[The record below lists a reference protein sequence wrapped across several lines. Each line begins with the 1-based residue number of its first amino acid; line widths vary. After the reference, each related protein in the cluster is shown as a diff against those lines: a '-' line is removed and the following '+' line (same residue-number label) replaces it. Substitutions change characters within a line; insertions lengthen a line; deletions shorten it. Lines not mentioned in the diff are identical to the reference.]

1 MKGIHKVVISTKYLK
16 YEFELRR
23 NLTIIRG
30 DSATGKTTLVDM
42 IRTHM
47 NDGESGPV
55 TLNCDKGCYVVEGN
69 LWKGQLDNI
78 QDSIVF
84 IDEGN
89 EFVKTKDFAGA
100 IQQTDNY
107 YVIVTREG
115 LPALPY
121 SVEEVYG
128 IRTSGKYGALKQSY
142 HSFYR
147 IYPDSTT
154 ENIKPEK
161 ILTEDSN
168 SGYQFFDAVC
178 AEHQMQCDTANGKSN
193 VFSYLKAHRNEK
205 ILVIADGA
213 AFGPEM
219 DRVLQLV
226 QTRENLALYLPE
238 SFEWLVYYHGEKSDG
253 YTHFDGHTEIY
264 ATYTHT
270 KKYTMMLAHH
280 DLRVVHV
287 STHVSLR
294 EACDRVKKERVLE
307 VIEIANK
314 ACKDMGIENP
324 RIAVAGLN
332 PHCGENGLFG
342 REEIEEITPAI
353 EAAKAEGITGV
364 VGPCPPDSVFSQAIG
379 GWYDIVVCMYHDQ
392 GHIPLKTVGFV
403 YDREKQEWKAV
414 EGVNVTLG
422 LPIIRASVDHG
433 TDFYHAGKG
442 NGNELSLVNAIKY
455 AVKMTGREA

>member
-1 MKGIHKVVISTKYLK
+1 MKGIHKVVVGTKYLK

-23 NLTIIRG
+23 NLTVIRG

-89 EFVKTKDFAGA
+89 EFVKTKDFARA

-128 IRTSGKYGALKQSY
+128 IRTSGKYGTLKRSY

-154 ENIKPEK
+154 EKIKPEK

-178 AEHQMQCDTANGKSN
+178 TEHQMQCDTANGKSN
-193 VFSYLKAHRNEK
+193 VFSYLKVHKDEK

-226 QTRENLALYLPE
+226 QTRKNLALYLPE
-238 SFEWLVYYHGEKSDG
+238 SFEWLILSSGILKDAETTQILQTPSGYIDSKEYFSWERYFTALLIEKAAG
-253 YTHFDGHTEIY
+253 
-264 ATYTHT
+264 TYLNYT
-270 KKYTMMLAHH
+270 KKTL
-280 DLRVVHV
+280 
-287 STHVSLR
+287 
-294 EACDRVKKERVLE
+294 
-307 VIEIANK
+307 NK
-314 ACKDMGIENP
+314 AYLRD
-324 RIAVAGLN
+324 
-332 PHCGENGLFG
+332 
-342 REEIEEITPAI
+342 
-353 EAAKAEGITGV
+353 GV
-364 VGPCPPDSVFSQAIG
+364 
-379 GWYDIVVCMYHDQ
+379 
-392 GHIPLKTVGFV
+392 K
-403 YDREKQEWKAV
+403 
-414 EGVNVTLG
+414 
-422 LPIIRASVDHG
+422 
-433 TDFYHAGKG
+433 
-442 NGNELSLVNAIKY
+442 NAILGQMQK
-455 AVKMTGREA
+455 VELK

>member
-1 MKGIHKVVISTKYLK
+1 MKGIHKVVVGTKYLK

-55 TLNCDKGCYVVEGN
+55 TLNCDKSCYVVEGN

-89 EFVKTKDFAGA
+89 EFVKTKDFARA

-128 IRTSGKYGALKQSY
+128 IRTSGKYGTLKRSY

-154 ENIKPEK
+154 EKIKPEK

-178 AEHQMQCDTANGKSN
+178 TEHQMQCDTANGKSN
-193 VFSYLKAHRNEK
+193 VFSYLKVHKDEK

-226 QTRENLALYLPE
+226 QTRKNLALYLPE
-238 SFEWLVYYHGEKSDG
+238 SFEWLILSSGILKDMEVAQILQTPSDYIDGKDYFSWERYFTALLTEKTAG
-253 YTHFDGHTEIY
+253 
-264 ATYTHT
+264 TYLNYT
-270 KKYTMMLAHH
+270 KKTLNETYLS
-280 DLRVVHV
+280 D
-287 STHVSLR
+287 ST
-294 EACDRVKKERVLE
+294 K
-307 VIEIANK
+307 
-314 ACKDMGIENP
+314 
-324 RIAVAGLN
+324 
-332 PHCGENGLFG
+332 
-342 REEIEEITPAI
+342 
-353 EAAKAEGITGV
+353 
-364 VGPCPPDSVFSQAIG
+364 
-379 GWYDIVVCMYHDQ
+379 
-392 GHIPLKTVGFV
+392 
-403 YDREKQEWKAV
+403 
-414 EGVNVTLG
+414 
-422 LPIIRASVDHG
+422 
-433 TDFYHAGKG
+433 
-442 NGNELSLVNAIKY
+442 NAILGQMMKG
-455 AVKMTGREA
+455 KPE

>member
-1 MKGIHKVVISTKYLK
+1 MKGIHKVVVGTKYLK

-89 EFVKTKDFAGA
+89 EFVKTKDFARA

-128 IRTSGKYGALKQSY
+128 IRTSGKYGSLKQSY

-154 ENIKPEK
+154 EKIKPEK

-178 AEHQMQCDTANGKSN
+178 TEHQMQCDTANGKSN
-193 VFSYLKAHRNEK
+193 VFSYLKVHKDEK

-226 QTRENLALYLPE
+226 QTRKNLALYLPE
-238 SFEWLVYYHGEKSDG
+238 SFEWLILSSGILKDAETTQILQTPSGYIDSKEYFSWERYFTALLTEKTAG
-253 YTHFDGHTEIY
+253 
-264 ATYTHT
+264 TYLNYT
-270 KKYTMMLAHH
+270 KKTLN
-280 DLRVVHV
+280 
-287 STHVSLR
+287 
-294 EACDRVKKERVLE
+294 EAYLKDGVK
-307 VIEIANK
+307 
-314 ACKDMGIENP
+314 
-324 RIAVAGLN
+324 
-332 PHCGENGLFG
+332 
-342 REEIEEITPAI
+342 
-353 EAAKAEGITGV
+353 
-364 VGPCPPDSVFSQAIG
+364 
-379 GWYDIVVCMYHDQ
+379 
-392 GHIPLKTVGFV
+392 
-403 YDREKQEWKAV
+403 
-414 EGVNVTLG
+414 
-422 LPIIRASVDHG
+422 
-433 TDFYHAGKG
+433 
-442 NGNELSLVNAIKY
+442 NAILEQMQKIEL
-455 AVKMTGREA
+455 K

>member
-1 MKGIHKVVISTKYLK
+1 MKGIHKVVVGTKYLK

-55 TLNCDKGCYVVEGN
+55 TLNCDKSCYVVEGN

-89 EFVKTKDFAGA
+89 EFVKTKDFARA

-128 IRTSGKYGALKQSY
+128 IRTSGKYGTLKRSY

-154 ENIKPEK
+154 EKIKPEK

-178 AEHQMQCDTANGKSN
+178 TEHQMQCDTANGKSN
-193 VFSYLKAHRNEK
+193 VFSYLKVHKDEK

-226 QTRENLALYLPE
+226 QTRKNLALYLPE
-238 SFEWLVYYHGEKSDG
+238 SFEWLVLSSGILKDTEVAQILQTPSGYIDSKEYFSWERYFTELLTEKTSR
-253 YTHFDGHTEIY
+253 
-264 ATYTHT
+264 TYLNYT
-270 KKYTMMLAHH
+270 KKTLN
-280 DLRVVHV
+280 
-287 STHVSLR
+287 
-294 EACDRVKKERVLE
+294 EAY
-307 VIEIANK
+307 
-314 ACKDMGIENP
+314 
-324 RIAVAGLN
+324 LN
-332 PHCGENGLFG
+332 
-342 REEIEEITPAI
+342 
-353 EAAKAEGITGV
+353 
-364 VGPCPPDSVFSQAIG
+364 D
-379 GWYDIVVCMYHDQ
+379 
-392 GHIPLKTVGFV
+392 
-403 YDREKQEWKAV
+403 
-414 EGVNVTLG
+414 
-422 LPIIRASVDHG
+422 G
-433 TDFYHAGKG
+433 TK
-442 NGNELSLVNAIKY
+442 NAILRQMGKL
-455 AVKMTGREA
+455 KID

>member
-1 MKGIHKVVISTKYLK
+1 MKGIHKVVVGTKYLK

-55 TLNCDKGCYVVEGN
+55 TLNCDKSCYVVEGN

-89 EFVKTKDFAGA
+89 EFVRTKDFARA

-128 IRTSGKYGALKQSY
+128 IRTSGKYGTLKQSY

-154 ENIKPEK
+154 EKIKPEK

-168 SGYQFFDAVC
+168 LGYQFFDAVC

-193 VFSYLKAHRNEK
+193 VFSYLKAHRDEK

-226 QTRENLALYLPE
+226 QTRKNLALYLPE
-238 SFEWLVYYHGEKSDG
+238 SFEWLILSSGILKDAETTQILQTPSGYIDSKEYFSWERYFTALLIEKAAG
-253 YTHFDGHTEIY
+253 
-264 ATYTHT
+264 TYLNYT
-270 KKYTMMLAHH
+270 KKTLNEAY
-280 DLRVVHV
+280 LR
-287 STHVSLR
+287 
-294 EACDRVKKERVLE
+294 DGVK
-307 VIEIANK
+307 
-314 ACKDMGIENP
+314 
-324 RIAVAGLN
+324 
-332 PHCGENGLFG
+332 
-342 REEIEEITPAI
+342 
-353 EAAKAEGITGV
+353 
-364 VGPCPPDSVFSQAIG
+364 
-379 GWYDIVVCMYHDQ
+379 
-392 GHIPLKTVGFV
+392 
-403 YDREKQEWKAV
+403 
-414 EGVNVTLG
+414 
-422 LPIIRASVDHG
+422 
-433 TDFYHAGKG
+433 
-442 NGNELSLVNAIKY
+442 NAILGQMQK
-455 AVKMTGREA
+455 VELK

>member
-1 MKGIHKVVISTKYLK
+1 MKGIHKVVVGTKYLK

-55 TLNCDKGCYVVEGN
+55 TLNCDKSCYVVEGN

-89 EFVKTKDFAGA
+89 EFVKTKDFARA

-128 IRTSGKYGALKQSY
+128 IRTSGKYGTLKRSY

-154 ENIKPEK
+154 EKIKPEK

-178 AEHQMQCDTANGKSN
+178 TEHQMQCDTANGKSN
-193 VFSYLKAHRNEK
+193 VFSYLKVHKDEK

-226 QTRENLALYLPE
+226 QTRKNLALYLPE
-238 SFEWLVYYHGEKSDG
+238 SFEWLVLSSGILKDTEVAQILQTPSGYIDSKEYFSWERYFTALLIEKASG
-253 YTHFDGHTEIY
+253 
-264 ATYTHT
+264 TYLNYT
-270 KKYTMMLAHH
+270 KKTL
-280 DLRVVHV
+280 
-287 STHVSLR
+287 
-294 EACDRVKKERVLE
+294 
-307 VIEIANK
+307 NK
-314 ACKDMGIENP
+314 AY
-324 RIAVAGLN
+324 LN
-332 PHCGENGLFG
+332 
-342 REEIEEITPAI
+342 
-353 EAAKAEGITGV
+353 
-364 VGPCPPDSVFSQAIG
+364 D
-379 GWYDIVVCMYHDQ
+379 
-392 GHIPLKTVGFV
+392 
-403 YDREKQEWKAV
+403 
-414 EGVNVTLG
+414 
-422 LPIIRASVDHG
+422 G
-433 TDFYHAGKG
+433 TK
-442 NGNELSLVNAIKY
+442 NAILRQMGKL
-455 AVKMTGREA
+455 KID

>member
-1 MKGIHKVVISTKYLK
+1 MKGIHKVVVGTKYLK

-55 TLNCDKGCYVVEGN
+55 TLNCDKSCYVVEGN

-89 EFVKTKDFAGA
+89 EFVKTKDFARA

-128 IRTSGKYGALKQSY
+128 IRTSGKYGTLKRSY

-154 ENIKPEK
+154 EKIKPEK

-178 AEHQMQCDTANGKSN
+178 TELQMQCDTANGKSN
-193 VFSYLKAHRNEK
+193 VFSYLKVHKDEK

-226 QTRENLALYLPE
+226 QTRKNLALYLPE
-238 SFEWLVYYHGEKSDG
+238 SFEWLVLSSGILKDTEVAQILQTPSGYIDSKEYFSWERYFTALLIEKASG
-253 YTHFDGHTEIY
+253 
-264 ATYTHT
+264 TYLNYT
-270 KKYTMMLAHH
+270 KKTLNEAY
-280 DLRVVHV
+280 LR
-287 STHVSLR
+287 
-294 EACDRVKKERVLE
+294 DGVK
-307 VIEIANK
+307 
-314 ACKDMGIENP
+314 
-324 RIAVAGLN
+324 
-332 PHCGENGLFG
+332 
-342 REEIEEITPAI
+342 
-353 EAAKAEGITGV
+353 
-364 VGPCPPDSVFSQAIG
+364 
-379 GWYDIVVCMYHDQ
+379 
-392 GHIPLKTVGFV
+392 
-403 YDREKQEWKAV
+403 
-414 EGVNVTLG
+414 
-422 LPIIRASVDHG
+422 
-433 TDFYHAGKG
+433 
-442 NGNELSLVNAIKY
+442 NAILGQMQK
-455 AVKMTGREA
+455 VELK

>member
-1 MKGIHKVVISTKYLK
+1 MKGIHKVVVGTKYLK

-55 TLNCDKGCYVVEGN
+55 TLNCDKSCYVVEGN

-89 EFVKTKDFAGA
+89 EFVKTKDFARA

-128 IRTSGKYGALKQSY
+128 IRTSGKYGTLKRSY

-154 ENIKPEK
+154 EKIKPEK

-168 SGYQFFDAVC
+168 LGYQFFDAVC

-193 VFSYLKAHRNEK
+193 VFSYLKAHRDEK

-226 QTRENLALYLPE
+226 QTRENLVLYLPE
-238 SFEWLVYYHGEKSDG
+238 SFEWLILSSGILKDAETTQILQTPSGYIDSKEYFSWERYFTALLIEKAAG
-253 YTHFDGHTEIY
+253 
-264 ATYTHT
+264 TYLNYT
-270 KKYTMMLAHH
+270 KKTLNEAY
-280 DLRVVHV
+280 LR
-287 STHVSLR
+287 
-294 EACDRVKKERVLE
+294 DGVK
-307 VIEIANK
+307 
-314 ACKDMGIENP
+314 
-324 RIAVAGLN
+324 
-332 PHCGENGLFG
+332 
-342 REEIEEITPAI
+342 
-353 EAAKAEGITGV
+353 
-364 VGPCPPDSVFSQAIG
+364 
-379 GWYDIVVCMYHDQ
+379 
-392 GHIPLKTVGFV
+392 
-403 YDREKQEWKAV
+403 
-414 EGVNVTLG
+414 
-422 LPIIRASVDHG
+422 
-433 TDFYHAGKG
+433 
-442 NGNELSLVNAIKY
+442 NAILGQMQK
-455 AVKMTGREA
+455 VELK

>member
-1 MKGIHKVVISTKYLK
+1 MKGIHKVVVGTKHLK

-55 TLNCDKGCYVVEGN
+55 TLNCDKSCYVVEGN

-78 QDSIVF
+78 QDGIVF

-89 EFVKTKDFAGA
+89 EFVRTKDFARA

-128 IRTSGKYGALKQSY
+128 IRTSGKYGTLKRSY

-154 ENIKPEK
+154 EKIKPEK

-168 SGYQFFDAVC
+168 LGYQFFDAVC

-193 VFSYLKAHRNEK
+193 VFSYLKAHRDEK

-226 QTRENLALYLPE
+226 QTRENLVLYLPE
-238 SFEWLVYYHGEKSDG
+238 SFEWLILSSGILKDAETTQILQTPSGYIDSKEYFSWERYFTALLIEKAAG
-253 YTHFDGHTEIY
+253 
-264 ATYTHT
+264 TYLNYT
-270 KKYTMMLAHH
+270 KKTLNEAY
-280 DLRVVHV
+280 LR
-287 STHVSLR
+287 
-294 EACDRVKKERVLE
+294 DGVK
-307 VIEIANK
+307 
-314 ACKDMGIENP
+314 
-324 RIAVAGLN
+324 
-332 PHCGENGLFG
+332 
-342 REEIEEITPAI
+342 
-353 EAAKAEGITGV
+353 
-364 VGPCPPDSVFSQAIG
+364 
-379 GWYDIVVCMYHDQ
+379 
-392 GHIPLKTVGFV
+392 
-403 YDREKQEWKAV
+403 
-414 EGVNVTLG
+414 
-422 LPIIRASVDHG
+422 
-433 TDFYHAGKG
+433 
-442 NGNELSLVNAIKY
+442 NAILGQMQK
-455 AVKMTGREA
+455 VELK

>member
-1 MKGIHKVVISTKYLK
+1 MKGIHKVVVGAKYLK

-30 DSATGKTTLVDM
+30 NSATGKTTLVDM

-55 TLNCDKGCYVVEGN
+55 TLNCDKSCYVVEGN

-89 EFVKTKDFAGA
+89 EFVKTKDFARA

-128 IRTSGKYGALKQSY
+128 IRTSGKYGTLKRSY

-154 ENIKPEK
+154 EKIKPEK

-178 AEHQMQCDTANGKSN
+178 TEHQMQCDTANGKSN
-193 VFSYLKAHRNEK
+193 VFSYLKVHKDEK

-226 QTRENLALYLPE
+226 QTRKNLALYLPE
-238 SFEWLVYYHGEKSDG
+238 SFEWLILSSGILKDAETTQILQTPSNYIDSKKYFSWERYFTELLTEKTSR
-253 YTHFDGHTEIY
+253 
-264 ATYTHT
+264 TYLNYT
-270 KKYTMMLAHH
+270 KKTLN
-280 DLRVVHV
+280 
-287 STHVSLR
+287 
-294 EACDRVKKERVLE
+294 EAY
-307 VIEIANK
+307 
-314 ACKDMGIENP
+314 
-324 RIAVAGLN
+324 LN
-332 PHCGENGLFG
+332 
-342 REEIEEITPAI
+342 
-353 EAAKAEGITGV
+353 
-364 VGPCPPDSVFSQAIG
+364 D
-379 GWYDIVVCMYHDQ
+379 
-392 GHIPLKTVGFV
+392 
-403 YDREKQEWKAV
+403 
-414 EGVNVTLG
+414 
-422 LPIIRASVDHG
+422 G
-433 TDFYHAGKG
+433 TK
-442 NGNELSLVNAIKY
+442 NAILRQMGKL
-455 AVKMTGREA
+455 KID

>member
-1 MKGIHKVVISTKYLK
+1 MKGIHKVVVGTKYLK

-55 TLNCDKGCYVVEGN
+55 TLNCDKSCYVVEGN

-78 QDSIVF
+78 QDGIVF

-89 EFVKTKDFAGA
+89 EFVRTKDFARA

-128 IRTSGKYGALKQSY
+128 IRTSGKYGTLKRSY

-154 ENIKPEK
+154 EKIKPEK

-168 SGYQFFDAVC
+168 LGYQFFDAVC

-193 VFSYLKAHRNEK
+193 VFSYLKAHRDEK

-226 QTRENLALYLPE
+226 QTRENLVLYLPE
-238 SFEWLVYYHGEKSDG
+238 SFEWLILSSGILKDAETTQILQTPSGYIDSKEYFSWERYFTALLIEKAAG
-253 YTHFDGHTEIY
+253 
-264 ATYTHT
+264 TYLNYT
-270 KKYTMMLAHH
+270 KKTLNEAY
-280 DLRVVHV
+280 LR
-287 STHVSLR
+287 
-294 EACDRVKKERVLE
+294 DGVK
-307 VIEIANK
+307 
-314 ACKDMGIENP
+314 
-324 RIAVAGLN
+324 
-332 PHCGENGLFG
+332 
-342 REEIEEITPAI
+342 
-353 EAAKAEGITGV
+353 
-364 VGPCPPDSVFSQAIG
+364 
-379 GWYDIVVCMYHDQ
+379 
-392 GHIPLKTVGFV
+392 
-403 YDREKQEWKAV
+403 
-414 EGVNVTLG
+414 
-422 LPIIRASVDHG
+422 
-433 TDFYHAGKG
+433 
-442 NGNELSLVNAIKY
+442 NAILGQMQK
-455 AVKMTGREA
+455 VELK

>member
-1 MKGIHKVVISTKYLK
+1 MKGIHKVVVGTKYLK

-55 TLNCDKGCYVVEGN
+55 TLNSDKSCYVVEGN

-89 EFVKTKDFAGA
+89 EFVRTKDFARA

-128 IRTSGKYGALKQSY
+128 IRTSGKYGTLKRS
-142 HSFYR
+142 YR
-147 IYPDSTT
+147 IYPNSTT
-154 ENIKPEK
+154 EKIKPEK

-178 AEHQMQCDTANGKSN
+178 TEHQMQCDTANGKSN
-193 VFSYLKAHRNEK
+193 VFSYLKVHKDEK

-226 QTRENLALYLPE
+226 QTRKNLALYLPE
-238 SFEWLVYYHGEKSDG
+238 SFEWLILSSGILKDAETTQILQTPSGYIDSKEYFSWERYFTKLLTEKTAG
-253 YTHFDGHTEIY
+253 
-264 ATYTHT
+264 TYLNYT
-270 KKYTMMLAHH
+270 KKTLNEGYLN
-280 DLRVVHV
+280 D
-287 STHVSLR
+287 
-294 EACDRVKKERVLE
+294 
-307 VIEIANK
+307 
-314 ACKDMGIENP
+314 GI
-324 RIAVAGLN
+324 
-332 PHCGENGLFG
+332 
-342 REEIEEITPAI
+342 
-353 EAAKAEGITGV
+353 K
-364 VGPCPPDSVFSQAIG
+364 
-379 GWYDIVVCMYHDQ
+379 
-392 GHIPLKTVGFV
+392 
-403 YDREKQEWKAV
+403 
-414 EGVNVTLG
+414 
-422 LPIIRASVDHG
+422 
-433 TDFYHAGKG
+433 
-442 NGNELSLVNAIKY
+442 NAILSQMAK
-455 AVKMTGREA
+455 VKLK

>member
-1 MKGIHKVVISTKYLK
+1 MKGIHKVVVGTKYLK

-55 TLNCDKGCYVVEGN
+55 TLNCDKSCYVVEGN

-89 EFVKTKDFAGA
+89 EFVRTKDFARA

-128 IRTSGKYGALKQSY
+128 IRTSGKYGTLKRSY

-147 IYPDSTT
+147 IYPNSTT
-154 ENIKPEK
+154 EKIKPER

-178 AEHQMQCDTANGKSN
+178 TEHQMQCDTANGKSN
-193 VFSYLKAHRNEK
+193 VFSYLKVHKDEK

-226 QTRENLALYLPE
+226 QTRKNLALYLPE
-238 SFEWLVYYHGEKSDG
+238 SFEWLILSSGILKDAETTQILQTPSGYIDSKEYFSWERYFTKLLTEKTAG
-253 YTHFDGHTEIY
+253 
-264 ATYTHT
+264 TYLNYT
-270 KKYTMMLAHH
+270 KKTLNEGYLN
-280 DLRVVHV
+280 D
-287 STHVSLR
+287 
-294 EACDRVKKERVLE
+294 
-307 VIEIANK
+307 
-314 ACKDMGIENP
+314 GI
-324 RIAVAGLN
+324 
-332 PHCGENGLFG
+332 
-342 REEIEEITPAI
+342 
-353 EAAKAEGITGV
+353 K
-364 VGPCPPDSVFSQAIG
+364 
-379 GWYDIVVCMYHDQ
+379 
-392 GHIPLKTVGFV
+392 
-403 YDREKQEWKAV
+403 
-414 EGVNVTLG
+414 
-422 LPIIRASVDHG
+422 
-433 TDFYHAGKG
+433 
-442 NGNELSLVNAIKY
+442 NAILSQMAK
-455 AVKMTGREA
+455 VKLK

>member
-1 MKGIHKVVISTKYLK
+1 MKGIHKVVVGTKYLK

-55 TLNCDKGCYVVEGN
+55 TLNCDKSCYVVEGN

-78 QDSIVF
+78 QDGIVF

-89 EFVKTKDFAGA
+89 EFVRTKDFARA

-107 YVIVTREG
+107 YVIATREG

-128 IRTSGKYGALKQSY
+128 IRTSGKYGTLKRSY

-154 ENIKPEK
+154 EKIKPEK

-168 SGYQFFDAVC
+168 LGYQFFDAVC

-193 VFSYLKAHRNEK
+193 VFSYLKAHRDEK

-226 QTRENLALYLPE
+226 QTRENLVLYLPE
-238 SFEWLVYYHGEKSDG
+238 SFEWLILSSGILKDAETTQILQTPSGYIDSKEYFSWERYFTALLIEKAAG
-253 YTHFDGHTEIY
+253 
-264 ATYTHT
+264 TYLNYT
-270 KKYTMMLAHH
+270 KKTLNEAY
-280 DLRVVHV
+280 LR
-287 STHVSLR
+287 
-294 EACDRVKKERVLE
+294 DGVK
-307 VIEIANK
+307 
-314 ACKDMGIENP
+314 
-324 RIAVAGLN
+324 
-332 PHCGENGLFG
+332 
-342 REEIEEITPAI
+342 
-353 EAAKAEGITGV
+353 
-364 VGPCPPDSVFSQAIG
+364 
-379 GWYDIVVCMYHDQ
+379 
-392 GHIPLKTVGFV
+392 
-403 YDREKQEWKAV
+403 
-414 EGVNVTLG
+414 
-422 LPIIRASVDHG
+422 
-433 TDFYHAGKG
+433 
-442 NGNELSLVNAIKY
+442 NAILGQMQK
-455 AVKMTGREA
+455 VELK

>member
-1 MKGIHKVVISTKYLK
+1 MKGIHKVVVGTKYLK

-55 TLNCDKGCYVVEGN
+55 TLNCDKSCYVVEGN

-89 EFVKTKDFAGA
+89 EFVKTKDFARA

-128 IRTSGKYGALKQSY
+128 IRTSGKYGTLKRSY

-154 ENIKPEK
+154 EKIKPEK

-178 AEHQMQCDTANGKSN
+178 TEHQMQCDTANGKSN
-193 VFSYLKAHRNEK
+193 VFSYLKVHKDEK

-226 QTRENLALYLPE
+226 QTRKNLALYLPE
-238 SFEWLVYYHGEKSDG
+238 SFEWLILSSGILKDAETTQILQTPSGYIDSKEYFSWERYFTALLIEKAAG
-253 YTHFDGHTEIY
+253 
-264 ATYTHT
+264 TYLNYT
-270 KKYTMMLAHH
+270 KKTLN
-280 DLRVVHV
+280 
-287 STHVSLR
+287 
-294 EACDRVKKERVLE
+294 EAYLKDGVK
-307 VIEIANK
+307 
-314 ACKDMGIENP
+314 
-324 RIAVAGLN
+324 
-332 PHCGENGLFG
+332 
-342 REEIEEITPAI
+342 
-353 EAAKAEGITGV
+353 
-364 VGPCPPDSVFSQAIG
+364 
-379 GWYDIVVCMYHDQ
+379 
-392 GHIPLKTVGFV
+392 
-403 YDREKQEWKAV
+403 
-414 EGVNVTLG
+414 
-422 LPIIRASVDHG
+422 
-433 TDFYHAGKG
+433 
-442 NGNELSLVNAIKY
+442 NAILEQMQKIEL
-455 AVKMTGREA
+455 K

>member
-1 MKGIHKVVISTKYLK
+1 MKGIHRVVVGTKYLK

-55 TLNCDKGCYVVEGN
+55 TLNCDKSCYVVEGN
-69 LWKGQLDNI
+69 LWKGQLNSI

-89 EFVKTKDFAGA
+89 EFVKTKDFARA

-128 IRTSGKYGALKQSY
+128 IRTSGKYGSLKQSY

-147 IYPDSTT
+147 IYPDRTT

-168 SGYQFFDAVC
+168 SGYQFFEAVC
-178 AEHQMQCDTANGKSN
+178 EERQMQCDTANGKSN
-193 VFSYLKAHRNEK
+193 VFSYLKAHKDEK

-238 SFEWLVYYHGEKSDG
+238 SFEWLILSSGILKDTSVAQILQTPSDYIDSRDYFSWERYFTAFLTEKTAG
-253 YTHFDGHTEIY
+253 
-264 ATYTHT
+264 TYLNYT
-270 KKYTMMLAHH
+270 KKTLN
-280 DLRVVHV
+280 
-287 STHVSLR
+287 
-294 EACDRVKKERVLE
+294 EAYLGDGVK
-307 VIEIANK
+307 
-314 ACKDMGIENP
+314 
-324 RIAVAGLN
+324 
-332 PHCGENGLFG
+332 
-342 REEIEEITPAI
+342 
-353 EAAKAEGITGV
+353 
-364 VGPCPPDSVFSQAIG
+364 
-379 GWYDIVVCMYHDQ
+379 
-392 GHIPLKTVGFV
+392 
-403 YDREKQEWKAV
+403 
-414 EGVNVTLG
+414 
-422 LPIIRASVDHG
+422 
-433 TDFYHAGKG
+433 
-442 NGNELSLVNAIKY
+442 NAILGQMQK
-455 AVKMTGREA
+455 VELN

>member
-1 MKGIHKVVISTKYLK
+1 MKGIHKVVVGTKYLK

-89 EFVKTKDFAGA
+89 EFVKTKDFARA

-128 IRTSGKYGALKQSY
+128 IRTSGKYGSLKQSY

-154 ENIKPEK
+154 EKIKPEK

-178 AEHQMQCDTANGKSN
+178 TEHQMQCDTANGKSN
-193 VFSYLKAHRNEK
+193 VFSYLKVHKDEK

-226 QTRENLALYLPE
+226 HTRKNLMLYLPE
-238 SFEWLVYYHGEKSDG
+238 SFEWLILSSGILKDAEITQILQIPADYIDSKEYFSWERYFTKLLTEKTAG
-253 YTHFDGHTEIY
+253 
-264 ATYTHT
+264 TYLNYT
-270 KKYTMMLAHH
+270 KKTLNEGYLN
-280 DLRVVHV
+280 D
-287 STHVSLR
+287 
-294 EACDRVKKERVLE
+294 
-307 VIEIANK
+307 
-314 ACKDMGIENP
+314 GI
-324 RIAVAGLN
+324 
-332 PHCGENGLFG
+332 
-342 REEIEEITPAI
+342 
-353 EAAKAEGITGV
+353 K
-364 VGPCPPDSVFSQAIG
+364 
-379 GWYDIVVCMYHDQ
+379 
-392 GHIPLKTVGFV
+392 
-403 YDREKQEWKAV
+403 
-414 EGVNVTLG
+414 
-422 LPIIRASVDHG
+422 
-433 TDFYHAGKG
+433 
-442 NGNELSLVNAIKY
+442 NAILSQMSK
-455 AVKMTGREA
+455 VKMD

>member
-1 MKGIHKVVISTKYLK
+1 MKGIHKVVVGAKYLK

-55 TLNCDKGCYVVEGN
+55 TLNCDKSCYVVEGN

-89 EFVKTKDFAGA
+89 EFVKTKDFARA

-128 IRTSGKYGALKQSY
+128 IRTSGKYGSLKQSY

-154 ENIKPEK
+154 EKIKPEK

-178 AEHQMQCDTANGKSN
+178 TEHQMQCDTANGKSN
-193 VFSYLKAHRNEK
+193 VFSYLKVHKDEK

-226 QTRENLALYLPE
+226 QTRKNLALYLPE
-238 SFEWLVYYHGEKSDG
+238 SFEWLILSSGILKDAETTQILQTPSNYIDSKKYFSWERYFTELLTEKTSR
-253 YTHFDGHTEIY
+253 
-264 ATYTHT
+264 TYLNYT
-270 KKYTMMLAHH
+270 KKTLN
-280 DLRVVHV
+280 
-287 STHVSLR
+287 
-294 EACDRVKKERVLE
+294 EAY
-307 VIEIANK
+307 
-314 ACKDMGIENP
+314 
-324 RIAVAGLN
+324 LN
-332 PHCGENGLFG
+332 
-342 REEIEEITPAI
+342 
-353 EAAKAEGITGV
+353 
-364 VGPCPPDSVFSQAIG
+364 D
-379 GWYDIVVCMYHDQ
+379 
-392 GHIPLKTVGFV
+392 
-403 YDREKQEWKAV
+403 
-414 EGVNVTLG
+414 
-422 LPIIRASVDHG
+422 G
-433 TDFYHAGKG
+433 TK
-442 NGNELSLVNAIKY
+442 NAILRQMGKLKIDESLY
-455 AVKMTGREA
+455 ERRTFNGSW

>member
-1 MKGIHKVVISTKYLK
+1 MKGIHKVVVGTKYLK

-89 EFVKTKDFAGA
+89 EFVKTKDFARA

-128 IRTSGKYGALKQSY
+128 IRTSGKYGSLKQSY

-154 ENIKPEK
+154 EKIKPEK

-178 AEHQMQCDTANGKSN
+178 TEHQMQCDTANGKSN
-193 VFSYLKAHRNEK
+193 VFSYLKVHKDEK

-226 QTRENLALYLPE
+226 QTRKNLALYLPE
-238 SFEWLVYYHGEKSDG
+238 SFEWLILSSGILKDAETTQILQTPSGYIDSKEYFSWERYFTALLIEKAAGTYLNYTKKTLNEAYLSDG
-253 YTHFDGHTEIY
+253 
-264 ATYTHT
+264 
-270 KKYTMMLAHH
+270 
-280 DLRVVHV
+280 
-287 STHVSLR
+287 
-294 EACDRVKKERVLE
+294 
-307 VIEIANK
+307 
-314 ACKDMGIENP
+314 
-324 RIAVAGLN
+324 
-332 PHCGENGLFG
+332 
-342 REEIEEITPAI
+342 
-353 EAAKAEGITGV
+353 AK
-364 VGPCPPDSVFSQAIG
+364 
-379 GWYDIVVCMYHDQ
+379 
-392 GHIPLKTVGFV
+392 
-403 YDREKQEWKAV
+403 
-414 EGVNVTLG
+414 
-422 LPIIRASVDHG
+422 
-433 TDFYHAGKG
+433 
-442 NGNELSLVNAIKY
+442 NAILSQMAK
-455 AVKMTGREA
+455 VKLK

>member
-1 MKGIHKVVISTKYLK
+1 MKDIHKVVVGTKYLK

-55 TLNCDKGCYVVEGN
+55 TLNCDKSCYVVEGN
-69 LWKGQLDNI
+69 LWKGQLNNI

-89 EFVKTKDFAGA
+89 EFVKTKDFARA

-128 IRTSGKYGALKQSY
+128 IRISGKYGTLKQSY

-154 ENIKPEK
+154 EKIKPEK

-178 AEHQMQCDTANGKSN
+178 TEHQMQCDTANGKSN
-193 VFSYLKAHRNEK
+193 VFSYLKVHKDEK

-226 QTRENLALYLPE
+226 QTRKNLALYLPE
-238 SFEWLVYYHGEKSDG
+238 SFEWLILSSGILKDAETTQILQTPSGYIDSKEYFSWERYFTALLIEKAAGTYLNYTKKTLNKAYLSDG
-253 YTHFDGHTEIY
+253 
-264 ATYTHT
+264 
-270 KKYTMMLAHH
+270 
-280 DLRVVHV
+280 
-287 STHVSLR
+287 
-294 EACDRVKKERVLE
+294 
-307 VIEIANK
+307 
-314 ACKDMGIENP
+314 
-324 RIAVAGLN
+324 
-332 PHCGENGLFG
+332 
-342 REEIEEITPAI
+342 
-353 EAAKAEGITGV
+353 AK
-364 VGPCPPDSVFSQAIG
+364 
-379 GWYDIVVCMYHDQ
+379 
-392 GHIPLKTVGFV
+392 
-403 YDREKQEWKAV
+403 
-414 EGVNVTLG
+414 
-422 LPIIRASVDHG
+422 
-433 TDFYHAGKG
+433 
-442 NGNELSLVNAIKY
+442 NAILGQMQT
-455 AVKMTGREA
+455 VKLK

>member
-1 MKGIHKVVISTKYLK
+1 MKGIHKVVVGTKYLK

-55 TLNCDKGCYVVEGN
+55 TLNCDKSCYVVEGN

-89 EFVKTKDFAGA
+89 EFVKTKDFARA

-128 IRTSGKYGALKQSY
+128 IRTSGKYGTLKRSY

-154 ENIKPEK
+154 EKIKPEK

-178 AEHQMQCDTANGKSN
+178 TEHQMQCDTANGKSN
-193 VFSYLKAHRNEK
+193 VFSYLKVHKDEK

-226 QTRENLALYLPE
+226 HTRKNLMLYLPE
-238 SFEWLVYYHGEKSDG
+238 SFEWLILSSGILKDAETTQILQTPSGYIDSKEYFSWERYFTALLIEKAAG
-253 YTHFDGHTEIY
+253 
-264 ATYTHT
+264 TYLNYT
-270 KKYTMMLAHH
+270 KKTL
-280 DLRVVHV
+280 
-287 STHVSLR
+287 
-294 EACDRVKKERVLE
+294 
-307 VIEIANK
+307 NK
-314 ACKDMGIENP
+314 AYLKD
-324 RIAVAGLN
+324 
-332 PHCGENGLFG
+332 
-342 REEIEEITPAI
+342 
-353 EAAKAEGITGV
+353 GV
-364 VGPCPPDSVFSQAIG
+364 
-379 GWYDIVVCMYHDQ
+379 
-392 GHIPLKTVGFV
+392 K
-403 YDREKQEWKAV
+403 
-414 EGVNVTLG
+414 
-422 LPIIRASVDHG
+422 
-433 TDFYHAGKG
+433 
-442 NGNELSLVNAIKY
+442 NAILDQMAK
-455 AVKMTGREA
+455 VRLS

>member
-1 MKGIHKVVISTKYLK
+1 MKGIHKVVVGTKYLK

-55 TLNCDKGCYVVEGN
+55 TLNCDKSCYVVEGN

-89 EFVKTKDFAGA
+89 EFVKTKDFARA

-128 IRTSGKYGALKQSY
+128 IRTSGKYGTLKRSY

-154 ENIKPEK
+154 EKIKPEK

-178 AEHQMQCDTANGKSN
+178 TEHQMQCDTANGKSN
-193 VFSYLKAHRNEK
+193 VFSYLKVHKDEK

-226 QTRENLALYLPE
+226 QTRKNLALYLPE
-238 SFEWLVYYHGEKSDG
+238 SFEWLILSSCLRNWNKSYAKHLMRRSVQCCRRTYYSIRLKQ
-253 YTHFDGHTEIY
+253 
-264 ATYTHT
+264 
-270 KKYTMMLAHH
+270 LQ
-280 DLRVVHV
+280 
-287 STHVSLR
+287 
-294 EACDRVKKERVLE
+294 
-307 VIEIANK
+307 K
-314 ACKDMGIENP
+314 A
-324 RIAVAGLN
+324 
-332 PHCGENGLFG
+332 
-342 REEIEEITPAI
+342 
-353 EAAKAEGITGV
+353 
-364 VGPCPPDSVFSQAIG
+364 
-379 GWYDIVVCMYHDQ
+379 
-392 GHIPLKTVGFV
+392 KTVVPEFHTV
-403 YDREKQEWKAV
+403 V
-414 EGVNVTLG
+414 
-422 LPIIRASVDHG
+422 P
-433 TDFYHAGKG
+433 
-442 NGNELSLVNAIKY
+442 NAL
-455 AVKMTGREA
+455 

>member
-1 MKGIHKVVISTKYLK
+1 MKGIHKVVVGTKYLK

-47 NDGESGPV
+47 NDGENGPV

-78 QDSIVF
+78 QDGIVF

-89 EFVKTKDFAGA
+89 EFVKTKDFARA

-128 IRTSGKYGALKQSY
+128 IRTSGKYGTLKQSY

-154 ENIKPEK
+154 EKIKPEK

-178 AEHQMQCDTANGKSN
+178 TEHQMQCDTANGKSN
-193 VFSYLKAHRNEK
+193 VFSYLKVHKDEK

-226 QTRENLALYLPE
+226 QTRENLVLYLPE
-238 SFEWLVYYHGEKSDG
+238 SFEWLILSSGILKDAETTQILQTPSGYIESKEYFSWERYFTALLTEKTAG
-253 YTHFDGHTEIY
+253 
-264 ATYTHT
+264 TYLNYT
-270 KKYTMMLAHH
+270 KKTLN
-280 DLRVVHV
+280 
-287 STHVSLR
+287 
-294 EACDRVKKERVLE
+294 EAYLKDGVK
-307 VIEIANK
+307 
-314 ACKDMGIENP
+314 
-324 RIAVAGLN
+324 
-332 PHCGENGLFG
+332 
-342 REEIEEITPAI
+342 
-353 EAAKAEGITGV
+353 
-364 VGPCPPDSVFSQAIG
+364 
-379 GWYDIVVCMYHDQ
+379 
-392 GHIPLKTVGFV
+392 
-403 YDREKQEWKAV
+403 
-414 EGVNVTLG
+414 
-422 LPIIRASVDHG
+422 
-433 TDFYHAGKG
+433 
-442 NGNELSLVNAIKY
+442 NAILDQMAK
-455 AVKMTGREA
+455 VRLS

>member
-1 MKGIHKVVISTKYLK
+1 MKGIHKVVVGTKYLK

-55 TLNCDKGCYVVEGN
+55 TLNCDKSCYVVEGN

-89 EFVKTKDFAGA
+89 EFVKTKDFARA

-128 IRTSGKYGALKQSY
+128 IRTSGKYGTLKRSY

-154 ENIKPEK
+154 EKIKPEK

-178 AEHQMQCDTANGKSN
+178 TEHQMQCDTANGKSN
-193 VFSYLKAHRNEK
+193 VFSYLKVHKDEK

-226 QTRENLALYLPE
+226 QTRKNLALYLPE
-238 SFEWLVYYHGEKSDG
+238 SFEWLILSSGILKDAEIVQILRTPSNYIDSKKYFSWERYFTELLTEKTSR
-253 YTHFDGHTEIY
+253 
-264 ATYTHT
+264 TYLNYT
-270 KKYTMMLAHH
+270 KKTLN
-280 DLRVVHV
+280 
-287 STHVSLR
+287 
-294 EACDRVKKERVLE
+294 EAY
-307 VIEIANK
+307 
-314 ACKDMGIENP
+314 
-324 RIAVAGLN
+324 LN
-332 PHCGENGLFG
+332 
-342 REEIEEITPAI
+342 
-353 EAAKAEGITGV
+353 
-364 VGPCPPDSVFSQAIG
+364 D
-379 GWYDIVVCMYHDQ
+379 
-392 GHIPLKTVGFV
+392 
-403 YDREKQEWKAV
+403 
-414 EGVNVTLG
+414 
-422 LPIIRASVDHG
+422 G
-433 TDFYHAGKG
+433 TK
-442 NGNELSLVNAIKY
+442 NAILRQMGKL
-455 AVKMTGREA
+455 KID